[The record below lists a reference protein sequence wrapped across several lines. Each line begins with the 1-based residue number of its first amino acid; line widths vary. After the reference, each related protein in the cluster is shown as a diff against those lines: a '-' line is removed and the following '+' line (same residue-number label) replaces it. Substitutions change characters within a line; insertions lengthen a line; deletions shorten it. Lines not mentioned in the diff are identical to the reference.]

1 MKERTC
7 LEDRNGWNNGK
18 GKGINLK
25 EIRLKNVD

>member
-7 LEDRNGWNNGK
+7 LEDRKGWNNDK
-18 GKGINLK
+18 EINLK